1 MDKSELIRSLRS
13 KGFHERIINAFER
26 VKRENFVPD
35 NFKKLAY
42 EDIALPISESETI
55 SQPYTIALALSLLKL
70 KENMKVLEIGSG
82 CGYVLALLSEI
93 VGEKGRIYGVEIVQN
108 LAERSIK
115 HLRNYKNIKVYN
127 RNGKIR
133 MEEAPFTRIIISAAL
148 EEVPIEILEEL
159 EEGGILVAPVG
170 PGFMQTLTQIRRMNK
185 RFVVEKEIPG
195 FIFVKFVG
203 G

>member
-1 MDKSELIRSLRS
+1 MDKGQLIALL
-13 KGFHERIINAFER
+13 KHQGFPDRIIDAFDKVR
-26 VKRENFVPD
+26 REDFITD

-55 SQPYTIALALSLLKL
+55 SQPSTIATALSLLKVR
-70 KENMKVLEIGSG
+70 ENMKVLEIGSG

-93 VGEKGRIYGVEIVQN
+93 VGEKGRVYGIEIMQN

-159 EEGGILVAPVG
+159 EEGGILVAPIG

-185 RFVVEKEIPG
+185 RFIVEKEIPG
-195 FIFVKFVG
+195 FIFVKFVN
-203 G
+203 